1 MVHRK
6 ALAFIG
12 ALAIVLC
19 SPILRAQST
28 NASITG
34 RVTDP
39 SKALIVG
46 ANVAAVSSGTSFRYE
61 AVTNASGEYYLTNLP
76 PGSYRLEIEKTGF
89 KKLIKPDVTLHVQ
102 DALEINFEMTLGPAS
117 QSVTVEAGAPLVNT
131 ESGTVST
138 VIDRT
143 FVDNLPLNGRSFQ
156 TLIMLTPGVVVTATA
171 FDDQGQF
178 SVNGQRADGNYF
190 TVDGVSAN
198 FGVTGYTPLVQAA
211 GGALPALSVNGGTN
225 SLVSVDAMQEFR
237 IQTSSFA
244 PEFGRTPGG
253 QISIATRAGTND
265 FHGTLFEYFRNDVL
279 DANDWF
285 NGYTN
290 NPPLPKAEE
299 RQNDFG
305 GVFGGPI
312 IKDKTFFFFSYEGLR
327 LRQPATQE
335 TVVPDNASRQQAP
348 TAMQPFLNAYPI
360 QNGPELGLGLAK
372 FNASYSDPSSLDAAS
387 IRIDQAIGSRV
398 NLFARYNYS
407 PSDLTQRGP
416 FLSTA
421 RVLSMR
427 ESVSSTVQ
435 TGTLGLSQMIT
446 RRISN
451 EFRANYSNDRVGTT
465 YALDN
470 FGGAEPLSDALVFPS
485 GYSSREGLFQFILI
499 GSGTYYQGKQGTDEQ
514 RQINLVDNFFV
525 VRGSHQMKIGVDY
538 RWLSPFSSPY
548 TYSQLAEFLG
558 VTCSSPP
565 CPGYAQSGT
574 SAVAAVFAY
583 QSDTLISTNLSLYG
597 QDTWRITPRLT
608 VTYGLRWDLN
618 TPLKGKNLANQPF
631 TVTGLDNPP
640 TIALAPRGTPLYKTT
655 YDNVA
660 PRFGVAYLL
669 TDKPDW
675 ATVLRGGFGI
685 FYDLGYGSLGGAS
698 YSFPFEG
705 LKVIPGASLP
715 LSPTNATPPQLAT
728 SAPVTGTMV
737 VAEPHLE
744 LPRTYE
750 WNATLEQS
758 LGSSQLLS
766 LTYVGA
772 AGRDLL
778 RVTPLL
784 NPNPDF
790 PFLDVISNTTSSNYQ
805 ALQIKLERRLFKG
818 LQALAS
824 YTWSHS
830 IDDAS
835 TDAYATY
842 LNTPSIIASP
852 SIDRGNSDFDIRH
865 EFTAGVTYNLPSPE
879 SNKIAHATLG
889 GWSVDGFIFART
901 APPVDVVSGLVFA
914 DGIDLYPRPDVVPGV
929 PLVLYQ
935 SQYPGGK
942 AFNPAAFTP
951 PPTGQQGDFGRNVLR
966 GFGAWQADV
975 AFQRQFQLT
984 EKVGL
989 HFRGEFFNLFNHPN
1003 FGPPDNNLTDALF
1016 GLSTQTLASSLG
1028 SGGASGGFNPLYQIG
1043 GPRSIQLALKLQF

>member
-19 SPILRAQST
+19 SPILRSQST

-372 FNASYSDPSSLDAAS
+372 FNASYSDPSSLDATS

-583 QSDTLISTNLSLYG
+583 QSDSLISTNLSLYG

-824 YTWSHS
+824 YTLSHS

-842 LNTPSIIASP
+842 LNTPSFIASP

-865 EFTAGVTYNLPSPE
+865 AFTAGVTYNLPSPE

-1028 SGGASGGFNPLYQIG
+1028 SGGANGGFNPLYQIG
-1043 GPRSIQLALKLQF
+1043 GPRSIQLALKLVF